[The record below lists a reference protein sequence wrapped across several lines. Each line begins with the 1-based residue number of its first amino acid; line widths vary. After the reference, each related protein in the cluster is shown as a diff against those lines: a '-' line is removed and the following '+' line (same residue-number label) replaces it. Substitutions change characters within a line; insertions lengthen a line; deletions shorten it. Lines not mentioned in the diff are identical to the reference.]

1 MKRFYSIALAATCVL
16 SASAALPL
24 PHKTSLTKDARPFA
38 KTHTI
43 DTGVLTNRSVK
54 AVAKA
59 EEAPALESIIGD
71 DYIISYIDEINQLQY
86 SGELS
91 IKAGTSAGDV
101 TIVLPFDFSSYGL
114 GETSVD
120 IPAKYADGT
129 LTFTPGATLTLQLGS
144 QVFTDA
150 MFLYHYNWDMEMY
163 EAVESF
169 TAQWDGKGFTFDSD
183 DLIAMGDPYSEDG
196 AWFGVDELSIAPDP
210 TKDPNYDPNE
220 GWTSLGE
227 ADFTDGWL
235 LPMFNIDQTQNVY
248 KVELQQN
255 NDNKDLY
262 RLVDPYHGNFPQK
275 EYNEC
280 NKVGYIQFNVSDPDH
295 VIFDPV
301 EAGFANSAIGITK
314 FYCLNTL
321 TYYIGSFAAMG
332 YPFSAEEVVQML
344 GDEVAY
350 TTFKDGVV
358 SLTSYIDPE
367 EGEIYDACFG
377 TQINIYGGYGWT
389 PEDETTEAPS
399 MEARIVFPGNA
410 AIANVAADNIS
421 APVEYFNLQ
430 GIRVAAPEAGQLLI
444 RRQGTESKKI
454 VF

>member
-1 MKRFYSIALAATCVL
+1 MKRFSTIALAAVCAL
-16 SASAALPL
+16 SVSAALPL
-24 PHKTSLTKDARPFA
+24 PHKAELTKKAKPFA
-38 KTHTI
+38 TTHRI
-43 DTGVLTNRSVK
+43 DAAILATRTVK
-54 AVAKA
+54 AVNAD
-59 EEAPALESIIGD
+59 EAPALESITGD
-71 DYIISYIDEINQLQY
+71 GYIISYIDEINQIEF
-86 SGELS
+86 SGETS
-91 IKAGTSAGDV
+91 IKAGASAGEV
-101 TIVLPFDFSSYGL
+101 TIVLPLDFSSYNM
-114 GETSVD
+114 GESSVD
-120 IPAKYADGT
+120 IPAKYADGK
-129 LTFTPGATLTLQLGS
+129 LTFTPGATLSFTLGETEC
-144 QVFTDA
+144 TDV
-150 MFLYHYNWDMEMY
+150 MLLYHYNWDEQTY

-169 TAQWDGKGFTFDSD
+169 TAEWDGKGFTFDSD
-183 DLIAMGDPYSEDG
+183 DLIAMGDPYSDEG

-210 TKDPNYDPNE
+210 TKDPDYDPNE

-227 ADFTDGWL
+227 ADFTDGWV
-235 LPMFNIDQTQNVY
+235 LPMFNIDQTESVY

-280 NKVGYIQFNVSDPDH
+280 NKAGYIQFNVSDPDH
-295 VIFDPV
+295 VVFEPV
-301 EAGFANSAIGITK
+301 ESGFAYSAAGITK

-344 GDEVAY
+344 GEEAAY

-367 EGEIYDACFG
+367 DGEIYDACFG
-377 TQINIYGGYGWT
+377 IQGSIYGGYGWT
-389 PEDETTEAPS
+389 PEDETHEAPS

-410 AIANVAADNIS
+410 AIANVDADNVS